1 MAERIHQEERV
12 AARGT
17 WGTVEWAFD
26 ARRAMPAR
34 DFFLALDANDQH
46 KLLAL
51 FQRLAEAGQ
60 IWNHEKFKGLGGE
73 HGLWEFKSFQVR
85 VLGDFRPG
93 HRFVLAHGLRK
104 KQDKINP
111 NDILVAV
118 RVLRENDAVEKG
130 GR

>member
-1 MAERIHQEERV
+1 MAEPMQNERV

-17 WGTVEWAFD
+17 WGTVEWALD

-34 DFFLALDANDQH
+34 EFFLTLGASDQA
-46 KLLAL
+46 KMLAL

-60 IWNHEKFKGLGGE
+60 IWNREKFKGLGGK

-85 VLGDFRPG
+85 MLGDFRPN
-93 HRFVLAHGLRK
+93 HRFLVAHGLIK
-104 KQDKINP
+104 KQDNLSP
-111 NDILVAV
+111 SDILIAM
-118 RVLRENDAVEKG
+118 RVLAENDAVEKG